1 MTNKDIREIL
11 NKLGEHERRINTL
24 ERQIKSFKQS
34 NQNNE
39 EKNKSKFPLN
49 FCERANIDEN
59 QLGHV
64 FYYEEDNLELVC
76 TIEGKSNVKKQF
88 RGALIIL
95 TFYYFWKGIKK
106 IKSQDLRKMLEEAGI
121 ESLGNL
127 STNLKKTDYKKYIRP
142 DGISGSPE
150 FSYKITEPLGIEE
163 GLKIIRDIALNIG
176 N

>member
-1 MTNKDIREIL
+1 
-11 NKLGEHERRINTL
+11 
-24 ERQIKSFKQS
+24 
-34 NQNNE
+34 
-39 EKNKSKFPLN
+39 
-49 FCERANIDEN
+49 
-59 QLGHV
+59 
-64 FYYEEDNLELVC
+64 
-76 TIEGKSNVKKQF
+76 
-88 RGALIIL
+88 
-95 TFYYFWKGIKK
+95 
-106 IKSQDLRKMLEEAGI
+106 MLEEAGI